1 MDRRQE
7 KTRDAIFK
15 ALQTLLKQKSY
26 NSITVP
32 ETFLIHH
39 LAGSFTE
46 TVKWWVSQNMDQTPE
61 MVAAYYMAV
70 SMR

>member
-1 MDRRQE
+1 MDRRQK
-7 KTRDAIFK
+7 KTRDAIFR
-15 ALQTLLKQKSY
+15 ALQTLLKQKGY

-32 ETFLIHH
+32 EAFLIHQ

-61 MVAAYYMAV
+61 TVAAYYMAV